1 MPITRTQKTGFK
13 GLEDNSI
20 QMDKILG
27 FIESNKQRYI
37 DELTKFLS
45 FKSISTDPECKKDVE
60 ACAWYMREHLEDIGM
75 HNVKIYPTGG
85 HPIVYADWLDAG
97 KDKPTI
103 LIYGHYDVQPVDP
116 VELWTT
122 PPFEASI
129 RNGYIYARGSADD
142 KGQVMIHF
150 KAIESHLKNTGSLPI
165 NIKLI
170 IEGEEE
176 IGSIHLDGFIEKYR
190 DLLKC
195 DAVIISD
202 TAMYDKDCPAIGYA
216 LRGLCYMQVEVTG
229 PNKDLHSGQFGGAV
243 DNPINAL
250 ANMITKLKDEKGR
263 ILIDGFYDDVLPVTE
278 QEKKEFAKLNFD
290 DYKYKASLG
299 VNELFGEEGYATL
312 ERLWVRPT
320 LDCNG
325 IWGGFMGE
333 GAKTVLPSKAFA
345 KISMRLVP
353 NQEPQKI
360 EKLFTKFI
368 NKIAPPSVG
377 VKITGLHHGKPAMT
391 PLNSKWIDAAFKSL
405 KKAYGKDPVFIR
417 EGGSIPIV
425 VTFQDILKAPA
436 VLLGFGLPDEN
447 AHSPDEHLS
456 LDNYQ
461 KGIITSSIF
470 YSELAKL

>member
-1 MPITRTQKTGFK
+1 M
-13 GLEDNSI
+13 DN
-20 QMDKILG
+20 ILSY
-27 FIESNKQRYI
+27 INSNHKRYI
-37 DELTKFLS
+37 DDLKIFLS
-45 FKSISTDPECKKDVE
+45 YKSISNSPDYKQDVKN
-60 ACAWYMREHLEDIGM
+60 CAQYIRRHLENIGM
-75 HNVKIYPTGG
+75 HNVKIYTTNG

-116 VELWTT
+116 LELWTS
-122 PPFEASI
+122 PPFEADV
-129 RNGYIYARGSADD
+129 RDGEIYARGSADD

-150 KAIESHLKNTGSLPI
+150 KALEAHLKNNNLLPV

-176 IGSIHLDGFIEKYR
+176 VGSVHLDDFIEKNK

-195 DAVIISD
+195 DAVVISD
-202 TAMYDKDCPAIGYA
+202 TAMFEKGSPAIGYA

-229 PNKDLHSGQFGGAV
+229 PNKDLHSGHFGGAV

-250 ANMITKLKDEKGR
+250 SKMITQLKDDKGR
-263 ILIDGFYDDVLPVTE
+263 ILIDCFYDDVIPLS
-278 QEKKEFAKLNFD
+278 KKESDEFKKLNFSD
-290 DYKYKASLG
+290 DVFKASLG
-299 VNELFGEEGYATL
+299 VNELFGEEGYSTL
-312 ERLWVRPT
+312 ERTWARPT

-325 IWGGFMGE
+325 IWGGFIGE
-333 GAKTVLPSKAFA
+333 GAKTVLPSKAHA

-353 NQEPQKI
+353 DQDPKKI

-368 NKIAPPSVG
+368 KKIAPPTVQVI
-377 VKITGLHHGKPAMT
+377 VKGLHHGKPAIT
-391 PLNSKWIDAAFKSL
+391 PLNSKWIGAASRAL
-405 KKAYGKDPVFIR
+405 KQAYGKDTVFIR

-425 VTFQDILKAPA
+425 VTFREVLGAPA
-436 VLLGFGLPDEN
+436 VLLGFGQPDEN

-456 LDNYQ
+456 LDNFY

-470 YSELAKL
+470 YNELAKL